1 MKNTIR
7 TTLLA
12 GTVASLIIAGCA
24 KKSDVTVEPPATNSS
39 APTITV
45 SDGYGALA
53 AVRSVS
59 YTTVAG
65 ITIPLEVNTA
75 VAVFNA
81 SAGSSTFVDA
91 GVVTINS
98 KALTKSSNNAYYYQT
113 LTDPLSFSTITW
125 NVAGSSSVPAITY
138 TEDRPVPEYSGF
150 SALPTTIT
158 KSAGV
163 YDCSWQRNFQCRLG
177 ICCSK

>member
-53 AVRSVS
+53 AVGVNLMVDVPFGKLSV
-59 YTTVAG
+59 
-65 ITIPLEVNTA
+65 
-75 VAVFNA
+75 
-81 SAGSSTFVDA
+81 
-91 GVVTINS
+91 
-98 KALTKSSNNAYYYQT
+98 
-113 LTDPLSFSTITW
+113 
-125 NVAGSSSVPAITY
+125 
-138 TEDRPVPEYSGF
+138 
-150 SALPTTIT
+150 
-158 KSAGV
+158 
-163 YDCSWQRNFQCRLG
+163 
-177 ICCSK
+177 